1 MSRENTMQNRMKLHA
16 SRLIRDS
23 YVYFKMPY
31 ALLMHFERLAAA
43 YDQLDRKQ
51 KLAFSFPDQTDGFL
65 PFGLEYSHTPDRPD
79 LCDRFCY
86 WVARRDAHH
95 GFALAKSAFYREMA
109 AYEACIH
116 AIAQD
121 LLDAVCEN
129 LGGTPQAPVRHSS
142 YLQFCAYDPHHGSH
156 DRAYLQDPHEDGHLL
171 SFIRPT
177 APGLILLPDSS
188 PISALPRPDEMIVL
202 AGSLLEALTDGEVPA
217 MQHAVER
224 PRTRAPRKS
233 LMYFVNPDLSA
244 GHASSIVNQRP
255 LDLRSLAERRH
266 VAFGNS
272 TLCRPCAA

>member
-1 MSRENTMQNRMKLHA
+1 MQNRMKLHA

-31 ALLMHFERLAAA
+31 ALLMHFDRLAAA
-43 YDQLDRKQ
+43 YDALDRKQ
-51 KLAFSFPDQTDGFL
+51 KHAFSFPEHTDGFL
-65 PFGLEYSHTPDRPD
+65 PFGLEYSHAPERPD

-95 GFALAKSAFYREMA
+95 GFALARSAFYREMA

-129 LGGTPQAPVRHSS
+129 LGGTPQPPVRHSS
-142 YLQFCAYDPHHGSH
+142 YLQFCAYEQHHGSH
-156 DRAYLQDPHEDGHLL
+156 NRAYLQDPHKDGHLL

-177 APGLILLPDSS
+177 APGLVLLPDSS
-188 PISALPRPDEMIVL
+188 PISALPRSDEMIVL

-244 GHASSIVNQRP
+244 GHASTIVNQRP
-255 LDLRSLAERRH
+255 LDLRALAEGLH

-272 TLCRPCAA
+272 ALCRPCAA

>member
-1 MSRENTMQNRMKLHA
+1 MHLH
-16 SRLIRDS
+16 SDRI
-23 YVYFKMPY
+23 
-31 ALLMHFERLAAA
+31 AAA
-43 YDQLDRKQ
+43 YDQLDRRQ
-51 KLAFSFPDQTDGFL
+51 KHAFSFPEHTDGFL
-65 PFGLEYSHTPDRPD
+65 PFGLEYSRTPERPD

-95 GFALAKSAFYREMA
+95 GYALTKSAFYRELA
-109 AYEACIH
+109 AYEACIN

-129 LGGTPQAPVRHSS
+129 LGGTAQPPVRHSS
-142 YLQFCAYDPHHGSH
+142 YLQFCAYEPHHCSQ

-171 SFIRPT
+171 SFIRPA
-177 APGLILLPDSS
+177 APGLVLLPDSS
-188 PISALPRPDEMIVL
+188 PVSALPRPDEMIVL

-224 PRTRAPRKS
+224 PRARVRRTS

-244 GHASSIVNQRP
+244 GYASTIVHRRP
-255 LDLRSLAERRH
+255 LDLRALAEQRH

-272 TLCRPCAA
+272 TLGRPCAA

>member
-1 MSRENTMQNRMKLHA
+1 MQNRMKLHA

-31 ALLMHFERLAAA
+31 ALLMHFDRLAAA

-65 PFGLEYSHTPDRPD
+65 PFGLEYSHTPERPD

-86 WVARRDAHH
+86 WVARRDAHR
-95 GFALAKSAFYREMA
+95 GFPLVKSTFYRELA
-109 AYEACIH
+109 AYEACIS

-121 LLDAVCEN
+121 LLDAVCDN
-129 LGGTPQAPVRHSS
+129 LGGTPQPPVRHSS
-142 YLQFCAYDPHHGSH
+142 YLQLCAYEQHHGSH

-177 APGLILLPDSS
+177 APGLILLPDAS
-188 PISALPRPDEMIVL
+188 PISALPRSDEMIVL

-224 PRTRAPRKS
+224 PRTRTPRKS

-244 GHASSIVNQRP
+244 GHASTIVNQRP

-272 TLCRPCAA
+272 MLCRPCAA